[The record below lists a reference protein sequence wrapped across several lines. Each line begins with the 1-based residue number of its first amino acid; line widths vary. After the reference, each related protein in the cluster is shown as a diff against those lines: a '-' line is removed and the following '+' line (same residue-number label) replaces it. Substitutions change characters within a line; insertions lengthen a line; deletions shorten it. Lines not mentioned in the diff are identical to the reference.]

1 MAETKPELV
10 RADDQPEKLEKRISI
25 FMSESMKAF
34 DFYNKLGKVRV
45 VDAMA
50 DPDAVDSTHGRSSGE

>member
-1 MAETKPELV
+1 V

-45 VDAMA
+45 VDAMG
-50 DPDAVDSTHGRSSGE
+50 DPDSVSSL